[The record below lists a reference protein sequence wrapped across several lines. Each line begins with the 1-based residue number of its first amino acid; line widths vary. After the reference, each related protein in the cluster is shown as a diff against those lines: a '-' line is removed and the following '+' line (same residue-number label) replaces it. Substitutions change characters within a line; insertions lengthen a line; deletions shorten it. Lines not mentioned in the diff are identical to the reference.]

1 MQDVAKLNLNISVI
15 PNGLEKYM
23 SFTTNNNLS
32 SIDRF
37 QFISFSLDVLVKNLN
52 KGDVNY

>member
-15 PNGLEKYM
+15 TNGLEKYM

-32 SIDRF
+32 SIDSF
-37 QFISFSLDVLVKNLN
+37 QFISFSLDVLVKNLT